1 MNCGAGGRFGVFVRW
16 WKEYFRSG
24 LKSCVQKHDGF
35 YKNYVSLGFI
45 LKHHFMNEN
54 NYCIIMAGGIGARF
68 WPMSRTA
75 HPKQFIDILD
85 TGETLI
91 QQTFRRFEHFC
102 QRDHI
107 YIVTNE
113 LYRQLTRDQ
122 LPGISDDQI
131 LCEPARR
138 NTAPCVAYACYKILE
153 KNPNANMIV
162 APSDHIIL
170 REDIFNEVV
179 ESALRTTAADDWL
192 LTLGIKP
199 SRPDTGYGYI
209 QFNEEIRCPE
219 DDRIFKVKTFTEKPQ
234 LEMAKSFLASGDFLW
249 NSGIFIW
256 SLKSILKAFGE
267 YLPEVDAIFKEG
279 LGKYGT
285 PAEKEFIDQA
295 YAVCRN
301 ISLDYGIMEKA
312 DNVYVLSSDFGWSDL
327 GTWGSLYDIRM
338 KNEDRNA
345 IMGNNV
351 FTYDT
356 SNCIIN
362 MPKEKLVVLQGL
374 KDYIVVEEDNTLL
387 VCRKGDEQQI
397 RKFVNDVKS
406 KKGEKFV

>member
-1 MNCGAGGRFGVFVRW
+1 
-16 WKEYFRSG
+16 
-24 LKSCVQKHDGF
+24 
-35 YKNYVSLGFI
+35 
-45 LKHHFMNEN
+45 MNEN

-75 HPKQFIDILD
+75 HPKQFIDILG

-153 KNPNANMIV
+153 KNPDANMVV

-179 ESALRTTAADDWL
+179 ESALRKTAADNWL

-209 QFNEEIRCPE
+209 QFNEEIKCPE

-267 YLPEVDAIFKEG
+267 YLPEVDAVFREG

-327 GTWGSLYDIRM
+327 GTWGSLYDIRK
-338 KNEDRNA
+338 KNEDGNA

-374 KDYIVVEEDNTLL
+374 EDYIVVEEDNTLL